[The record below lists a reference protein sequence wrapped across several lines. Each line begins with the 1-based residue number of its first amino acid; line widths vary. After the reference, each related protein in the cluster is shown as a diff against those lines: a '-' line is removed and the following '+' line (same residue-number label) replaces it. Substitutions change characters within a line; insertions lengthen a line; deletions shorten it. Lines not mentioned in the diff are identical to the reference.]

1 MVWLARSWCCRSQV
15 HFEFC
20 VCKGQ
25 WFWPLQIWFSC
36 ATGNQKTQRR
46 FGQDM
51 PRNVIL
57 LCDLNPRQGQRQLL
71 CIARVLWFKM
81 NAKQFVN
88 RWFVKQK
95 CHVEGMHVL
104 MCWNMRAQQRSR
116 GQKKTFVFQMAK
128 HKTAQWFWFSKMST
142 HVYDAN
148 VGFVVVFNL
157 CSSSSNCT
165 QCTVSV
171 ACLKANVF
179 SVCVSCVSNF
189 FMVCRIGDLFCDGNL

>member
-1 MVWLARSWCCRSQV
+1 MVWLARSWCCRSKV

-36 ATGNQKTQRR
+36 ATGNQKTQW

-57 LCDLNPRQGQRQLL
+57 LCDLNPCQGQRQLL

-104 MCWNMRAQQRSR
+104 MCWNMHAQQRSR
-116 GQKKTFVFQMAK
+116 GQKKTFVFQMAQNTECWICCCLQFVLQLLK
-128 HKTAQWFWFSKMST
+128 LHSVHCFRSVFESKCVFCLCFVCFDFL
-142 HVYDAN
+142 HVE
-148 VGFVVVFNL
+148 
-157 CSSSSNCT
+157 
-165 QCTVSV
+165 
-171 ACLKANVF
+171 
-179 SVCVSCVSNF
+179 
-189 FMVCRIGDLFCDGNL
+189 